1 MALAWL
7 GEKYPTVR
15 VAAACNLGHS
25 PVRVAAASV
34 VAVVVVAAVASV
46 VDVAWLTLGWLPS
59 CLTHIALAP
68 LLCRHPAKVTSS
80 KVAQ

>member
-1 MALAWL
+1 MDLAWL

-25 PVRVAAASV
+25 SVRVAAASV
-34 VAVVVVAAVASV
+34 VVVVVPVLVVAVVASV

-59 CLTHIALAP
+59 CPSHTYCTCSAMPAP
-68 LLCRHPAKVTSS
+68 GESDEL
-80 KVAQ
+80 